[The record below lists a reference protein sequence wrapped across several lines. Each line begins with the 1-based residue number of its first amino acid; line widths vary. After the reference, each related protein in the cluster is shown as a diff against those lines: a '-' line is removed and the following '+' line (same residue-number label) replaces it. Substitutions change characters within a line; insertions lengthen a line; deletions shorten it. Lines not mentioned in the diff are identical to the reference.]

1 LKDIDNIYKNIYR
14 KVFLPI
20 FSKIDVFCYTS
31 PMQIPLN
38 KEQEAA
44 INHPGGP
51 LLMAA
56 GAGSGKTRALTGRLK
71 ALISKGVPPHEI
83 IAITFTNKAAKEM
96 RERVFGRDNADQK
109 WHPRF
114 PVYGEPFI
122 GTFHSLGARIL
133 KQEAEHFKRTPS
145 FTIYDSDDSLSLIKK
160 ICKQMDLE
168 KETFK
173 PSVVASRISS
183 AKSELKDISTFF
195 ESSDR
200 RDQIFSEIFSR
211 YERALAENNAF
222 DFDDLIE
229 KPVRLIQE
237 NQQVREHY
245 QKLFTQVLV
254 DEYQDINTAQYQL
267 IRLLADKHH
276 NVSVVGDDA
285 QAIYAFR
292 GADFR
297 NFLNFHRD
305 WPSATIIRLEQ
316 NYRSSSNI
324 ITAAS
329 SVIGNNRMQTRKKL
343 WTENAAGEAVK
354 VVAAED
360 PDTEAYWAAGEIAKL
375 RRANKNV
382 NIAILYRTNA
392 QSRAIEQALISENVP
407 YKIYGGLK
415 FYDRK
420 EIKDVLAGLRLA
432 ANPSDSV
439 SAERLQKSF
448 GKRLGATVIE
458 AMRGKNLPAVEL
470 ITLFISVSNYNQLL
484 EKDFNNPEERV
495 ENIAE
500 LINFASS
507 FTSLEEFL
515 ERAALLQSTD
525 SPSGQLTDTLA
536 NPVNLM
542 TIHIAK
548 GLEFDYVFVIGCNE
562 GVLPH
567 ERSMVS
573 EDQVEEER
581 RLMYVAMTRAR
592 HVLYL
597 LFNQI
602 PSRFLYEVPK
612 ELCEFIS
619 PSGRMDALPTE
630 DDMWLEQ

>member
-1 LKDIDNIYKNIYR
+1 M
-14 KVFLPI
+14 
-20 FSKIDVFCYTS
+20 S
-31 PMQIPLN
+31 IPLN
-38 KEQEAA
+38 KDQEAA

-71 ALISKGVPPHEI
+71 ALIARGVPPHEI
-83 IAITFTNKAAKEM
+83 IAITFTNKAAREM
-96 RERVFGRDNADQK
+96 RERVFGKENADQR

-114 PVYGEPFI
+114 PVFGEPFI
-122 GTFHSLGARIL
+122 GTFHSLGARIM
-133 KQEAEHFKRTPS
+133 KQEAQHFKRTAN
-145 FTIYDSDDSLSLIKK
+145 FTIYDSDDSLSLVKK
-160 ICKQMDLE
+160 ICKQMDLD
-168 KETFK
+168 KEGFK
-173 PSVVASRISS
+173 PSAIASKISS
-183 AKSELKDISTFF
+183 VKGELKEISTFF

-200 RDQIFSEIFSR
+200 RDQIFSEIFTR
-211 YERALAENNAF
+211 YERALAEHNAF

-229 KPVRLIQE
+229 KPVRLMQDNAEI
-237 NQQVREHY
+237 RKHY
-245 QKLFTQVLV
+245 QKLFTQILV
-254 DEYQDINTAQYQL
+254 DEYQDINTTQYQL
-267 IRLLADKHH
+267 IRLLAGEHH

-305 WPSATIIRLEQ
+305 WPNATIIRLEQ

-324 ITAAS
+324 ITGAS
-329 SVIGNNRMQTRKKL
+329 SVISNNKQQTKKNL
-343 WTENAAGEAVK
+343 WTENKPGELIK
-354 VVAAED
+354 VIAAED
-360 PDTEAYWAAGEIAKL
+360 PDSEATWAGGEIARL
-375 RRANKNV
+375 RRENRNV
-382 NIAILYRTNA
+382 NIAVLYRTNA

-432 ANPSDSV
+432 SNPADNV
-439 SAERLQKSF
+439 SAERLQKSL
-448 GKRLGATVIE
+448 GKRVGATVIE
-458 AMRGKNLPAVEL
+458 AMRGKGATLPAMEL
-470 ITLFISVSNYNQLL
+470 ITHFLSVSNYNQLL
-484 EKDFNNPEERV
+484 EKNFDNPQDRA

-500 LINFASS
+500 LINFAGS

-515 ERAALLQSTD
+515 ERAALLSSSD
-525 SPSGQLTDTLA
+525 APSGRTSDSSTSYNLQATSS

-573 EDQVEEER
+573 DDQVEEER

-597 LFNQI
+597 LFHTF

-630 DDMWLEQ
+630 DEMWLES

>member
-1 LKDIDNIYKNIYR
+1 
-14 KVFLPI
+14 
-20 FSKIDVFCYTS
+20 
-31 PMQIPLN
+31 MQIPLN

-44 INHPGGP
+44 INHEGGP

-71 ALISKGVPPHEI
+71 ALISRGVPPHEI

-133 KQEAEHFKRTPS
+133 KQEAQRFKRTAS

-173 PSVVASRISS
+173 PSAVASKISS
-183 AKSELKDISTFF
+183 AKSELKEIVDFF

-200 RDQIFSEIFSR
+200 RDQIFSEVFTR

-229 KPVRLIQE
+229 KPVRLMRD
-237 NQQVREHY
+237 NAQVREHY
-245 QKLFTQVLV
+245 QKLFTQILV
-254 DEYQDINTAQYQL
+254 DEYQDINSSQYQL
-267 IRLLADKHH
+267 VRLLAGTHH

-285 QAIYAFR
+285 QAIYSFR

-305 WPSATIIRLEQ
+305 WPNATIIRLEQ
-316 NYRSSSNI
+316 NYRSSANI

-329 SVIGNNRMQTRKKL
+329 AVIGNNKQQTRKKL
-343 WTENAAGEAVK
+343 WTENDPGELVR
-354 VVAAED
+354 VIAAED
-360 PDTEAYWAAGEIAKL
+360 PDSEAAWAADEIAKL
-375 RRANKNV
+375 RRTNKLV
-382 NIAILYRTNA
+382 NIAVLYRTNA

-420 EIKDVLAGLRLA
+420 EIKDVLAGVRLA
-432 ANPSDSV
+432 ANPADSV
-439 SAERLQKSF
+439 SAERLQKSL

-458 AMRGKNLPAVEL
+458 TMRGKGTALPVVEL
-470 ITLFISVSNYNQLL
+470 ITLFMSVANYSQLL
-484 EKDFNNPEERV
+484 EKDFNNPQERA

-507 FTSLEEFL
+507 FASLEEFL

-525 SPSGQLTDTLA
+525 SPSGKLSDDLV

-548 GLEFDYVFVIGCNE
+548 GLEFDYVLVVGCNE

-567 ERSMVS
+567 ERSMTS
-573 EDQVEEER
+573 EAEVEEER

-602 PSRFLYEVPK
+602 PSRFLYEIPR
-612 ELCEFIS
+612 ELCDFIS
-619 PSGRMDALPTE
+619 PSGRMDGLPSE